1 MNAMSIEYN
10 RIFELS
16 NSKDIQLMLR
26 VVFKIGNMLGKDFHE
41 DDQIEITQRYRASLL
56 LKDIMLI
63 KIFGFM
69 K

>member
-26 VVFKIGNMLGKDFHE
+26 VVFKMGNMLGKDFHE
-41 DDQIEITQRYRASLL
+41 DDQTEITQRYRVSLL

-69 K
+69 Q

>member
-1 MNAMSIEYN
+1 MNGMSIEYN

-26 VVFKIGNMLGKDFHE
+26 VVFKMGNMLGKDFHE

>member
-26 VVFKIGNMLGKDFHE
+26 VVFKMGNMLGKDFHE

-69 K
+69 Q

>member
-1 MNAMSIEYN
+1 MNAMSIEKN

-16 NSKDIQLMLR
+16 KLKDIQLMLR
-26 VVFKIGNMLGKDFHE
+26 VVFKMGNMLGKNFHE

>member
-26 VVFKIGNMLGKDFHE
+26 VVFKMGNMLGKNFHE

>member
-26 VVFKIGNMLGKDFHE
+26 VVFKMGNMLGKDFHE

>member
-1 MNAMSIEYN
+1 MNGMSIEYN

-26 VVFKIGNMLGKDFHE
+26 VVFKMGNMLGKDFHE

-69 K
+69 Q

>member
-1 MNAMSIEYN
+1 MNAMSIEKN

-16 NSKDIQLMLR
+16 KSKDIQLMLR
-26 VVFKIGNMLGKDFHE
+26 VVFKMGNMLGKDFHE

-56 LKDIMLI
+56 SKDIMLI

-69 K
+69 Q

>member
-26 VVFKIGNMLGKDFHE
+26 VVFKMGNMLGKDFHE

-56 LKDIMLI
+56 LKDIMFI

-69 K
+69 Q

>member
-1 MNAMSIEYN
+1 MNAMSIEKN

-16 NSKDIQLMLR
+16 KLKDIQLMLR
-26 VVFKIGNMLGKDFHE
+26 VVFKMGNMLGKNFHE
-41 DDQIEITQRYRASLL
+41 DDQIEITQRYRAYLL

-69 K
+69 Q

>member
-26 VVFKIGNMLGKDFHE
+26 VAFKMGNMLGKDFHE

-69 K
+69 Q

>member
-1 MNAMSIEYN
+1 MNATSIEKN
-10 RIFELS
+10 RKFKLS
-16 NSKDIQLMLR
+16 KLKGIQLMLR
-26 VVFKIGNMLGKDFHE
+26 VAFKMGNMLGKDFHE

-69 K
+69 Q

>member
-26 VVFKIGNMLGKDFHE
+26 VVFKMGNMLGKNFHE

-69 K
+69 Q

>member
-1 MNAMSIEYN
+1 
-10 RIFELS
+10 
-16 NSKDIQLMLR
+16 MLR
-26 VVFKIGNMLGKDFHE
+26 VVFKMGNMLGKDFHE